1 MMILVVGATGTVG
14 SHVTE
19 KLLEQ
24 GEQVRCLV
32 RSEEK
37 RALLPAGVEG
47 VIGDLEQP
55 ETLKEVFSGI
65 EGVFLLNA
73 LSQNETEQGLAAIDA
88 AKRSGVTKVVYLSVP
103 MPEGSQHIPHFKT
116 KVAVEQA
123 LLASGMTYTILR
135 PNNFFQND
143 YWFQEALVNYG
154 VYPQPLGEQGLNRID
169 VRDIADAAVNALTST
184 EFDDQSYLLYGL
196 DALTSLSTVDVFS
209 RHMGR
214 EITHAGDNLDAW
226 AEQAKTMMPDWM
238 VEDLKVM
245 YQYFQDHGLVATQ
258 QDLLRQQKII
268 GHSPRRFEE
277 FVAEMAVSI
286 K

>member
-1 MMILVVGATGTVG
+1 MILVIGATGTVG

-55 ETLKEVFSGI
+55 GTLQAAFSGI
-65 EGVFLLNA
+65 ESVFLLNA
-73 LSQNETEQGLAAIDA
+73 LSQTETEQGLAAIDA
-88 AKRSGVTKVVYLSVP
+88 AKHSGVTKVVYLSVP

-169 VRDIADAAVNALTST
+169 VRDIADAAMNALTST

-209 RHMGR
+209 RHMGQK
-214 EITHAGDNLDAW
+214 ITHAGDNLDTW
-226 AEQAKTMMPDWM
+226 AEQAKMMMPDWM
-238 VEDLKVM
+238 VDDLKIM

-268 GHSPRRFEE
+268 GHSPRRFED